1 MKKALYSLLAFAT
14 LLFAASCAKE
24 PANVADPA
32 LGGKPVTATFSV
44 NLGGAL
50 TKADT
55 PVNSTLDDGSKV
67 NVLYVGAFD
76 AEGNLISTSK
86 VDGSIPVENKKASVS
101 LTLSKGVKYQ
111 LVFFAEV
118 KDKYVVTFGNGTAS
132 FAYPDAVVAN
142 DPELDAFYKTMEFTP
157 DGKNMTQDVVLTRP
171 FAQLNVFAS
180 KVPADKTTDYVSTM
194 TITGAPTT
202 FDLFAG
208 KAGEP
213 ADAITFTE
221 AAIDAASVGKYAE
234 GGATPAKWVGMNF
247 ILVPDAGTV
256 DVTFN
261 ETDMVAPLS
270 LTGIA
275 VKENVR
281 TNLYGNI
288 YGLGDYTFNV
298 TVDEK
303 FGEEGETPIDANEVT
318 YVIDDGQ
325 TYTAENPLVLDTDAV
340 KSVSVTINGVDGSQ
354 ITLSDVN
361 ANPVEAGKQVAVSS
375 SNTDVATVALD
386 GNAIKITPKANGDAV
401 ITIETPSFTKATYA
415 AAVAKIYIQ
424 VTGMAVEPVD
434 PELTVEGVPAEAVS
448 EAFNLTVATNST
460 GEISWTVAPD
470 GAATVAAGEKA
481 GEYIVT
487 PADNLTE
494 DTPVTVTFTVAAV
507 EGFNA
512 ASKEVIFSVK
522 AAETPVEP
530 EYDFTT
536 IAELKALDMS
546 AATEYSGKLTNA
558 VVTFVPDAKDAFIK
572 DATGSILL
580 YKSDHGLKQGQTF
593 TGDVTVTATKFNE
606 LRQITAFDGEFAGE
620 ETVVE
625 PVTVTLAQLA
635 ADYDTYESEYV
646 KVVDVTSGTTT
657 TAKGNI
663 NVTQENTS
671 YIVYTNVAIP
681 VNTGDVF
688 TAEGTVT
695 RYKDTFELKVWSAD
709 DLTVSSAADV
719 QTVISGVPTTKNLKP
734 GESYTLAGT
743 TNSGVAVT
751 YAITTDEAG
760 IATLSDGVVTISPNA
775 VAGATVVI
783 TANAAASTGY
793 IAADPVTCTITVV
806 SSETEESSYTL
817 DSDAIKA
824 AHTSAW
830 SYSSGSQVIT
840 ATDGSEWTA
849 FNTYANTNQVTV
861 QMNKGKNAYV
871 LTPTVPTG
879 KKITKIT
886 VVTNTKADG
895 SGAAGDRPLDIL
907 SADGSETLISNTTAY
922 ASGLAITGTHS
933 ALRVICNE
941 NAGGATYIVSITI
954 DFE

>member
-318 YVIDDGQ
+318 YIIDDGQ

-340 KSVSVTINGVDGSQ
+340 KSVSVTINGMDGSQ

-386 GNAIKITPKANGDAV
+386 GDAIKITPKANGDAV

-494 DTPVTVTFTVAAV
+494 DTPVTVTFTVAAA

-512 ASKEVIFSVK
+512 ASKEVKFTVK

-530 EYDFTT
+530 TETVSLPYEEPFTT
-536 IAELKALDMS
+536 GIGKFTTDDVVVEGSDTKVWIQSNSYGMVATSYVKLTGAEAKTNNAADSWLTSPLIDLG
-546 AATEYSGKLTNA
+546 AATAPTLSFDHAANYFTSIDTAKEEATVWIKEEGGSWTKLDVNYPA
-558 VVTFVPDAKDAFIK
+558 SLSFTFVSSGEVSLASYAGKKIQIGFHYTSTETKSGTYEVKNFKVEDASTPIETTASFASD
-572 DATGSILL
+572 S
-580 YKSDHGLKQGQTF
+580 KS
-593 TGDVTVTATKFNE
+593 VTVGK
-606 LRQITAFDGEFAGE
+606 
-620 ETVVE
+620 TVNN
-625 PVTVTLAQLA
+625 TL
-635 ADYDTYESEYV
+635 
-646 KVVDVTSGTTT
+646 
-657 TAKGNI
+657 
-663 NVTQENTS
+663 
-671 YIVYTNVAIP
+671 
-681 VNTGDVF
+681 
-688 TAEGTVT
+688 
-695 RYKDTFELKVWSAD
+695 
-709 DLTVSSAADV
+709 
-719 QTVISGVPTTKNLKP
+719 
-734 GESYTLAGT
+734 T
-743 TNSGVAVT
+743 TNSPGEKT
-751 YAITTDEAG
+751 YSSSNTA
-760 IATLSDGVVTISPNA
+760 IATVDANTGVVTGVAEGEATIS
-775 VAGATVVI
+775 VAI
-783 TANAAASTGY
+783 TASGRYTAGNASYTVTVSAASGDTTPDPET
-793 IAADPVTCTITVV
+793 IVFADITPALENGVQYTEPFDGGNFTIT
-806 SSETEESSYTL
+806 
-817 DSDAIKA
+817 
-824 AHTSAW
+824 
-830 SYSSGSQVIT
+830 
-840 ATDGSEWTA
+840 
-849 FNTYANTNQVTV
+849 F
-861 QMNKGKNAYV
+861 
-871 LTPTVPTG
+871 
-879 KKITKIT
+879 
-886 VVTNTKADG
+886 
-895 SGAAGDRPLDIL
+895 
-907 SADGSETLISNTTAY
+907 
-922 ASGLAITGTHS
+922 
-933 ALRVICNE
+933 
-941 NAGGATYIVSITI
+941 AGGANDGKYYTTGSGIRTYGGGTITI
-954 DFE
+954 ASANYTISKIEFVWDASNKPDSGDVVDSGSLNDDFTEWTGEASSVVLTRPSGSGHWRLKSVKVTYK

>member
-32 LGGKPVTATFSV
+32 LGGKPVTTTFTV
-44 NLGGAL
+44 NMGGDL
-50 TKADT
+50 TKAA
-55 PVNSTLDDGSKV
+55 PVNSTLDDGTKV
-67 NVLYVGAFD
+67 NALYVGAYKD
-76 AEGNLISTSK
+76 GALISTSK

-101 LTLSKGVKYQ
+101 LTLSKGVEYD

-118 KDKYVVTFGNGTAS
+118 AGKYTVNFADGAAT
-132 FAYPDAVVAN
+132 FAYPATVNAN
-142 DPELDAFYKTMEFTP
+142 DPELDAFYKTMKFTP
-157 DGKNMTQDVVLTRP
+157 DGKNMTQEVVLTRP
-171 FAQLNVFAS
+171 FAQLNVL
-180 KVPADKTTDYVSTM
+180 VPNEKLPQDKTTDYVSTM
-194 TITGAPTT
+194 TVKGVPTS
-202 FDLFAG
+202 FDLLGESPVAPAADASLTFAG
-208 KAGEP
+208 AK
-213 ADAITFTE
+213 
-221 AAIDAASVGKYAE
+221 IDAASFGNYAS
-234 GGATPAKWVGMNF
+234 TAKWVGMNF
-247 ILVPDAGTV
+247 ILVPEAGTV
-256 DVTFN
+256 DLTFN
-261 ETDMVAPLS
+261 ETDMPAPLD

-275 VKENVR
+275 VKTNGR
-281 TNLYGNI
+281 TNLVGNI

-303 FGEEGETPIDANEVT
+303 FADEGETPIDANEVT
-318 YVIDDGQ
+318 YVIDDGK

-354 ITLSDVN
+354 ITLSEVN
-361 ANPVEAGKQVAVSS
+361 ANPVETGKQVTVSS
-375 SNTDVATVALD
+375 SDETVAAVALD
-386 GNAIKITPKANGDAV
+386 GDAIKITPVANGDAV

-415 AAVAKIYIQ
+415 AAVAKIYVQ

-434 PELTVEGVPAEAVS
+434 PELTVTGAPAEAVS
-448 EAFNLTVATNST
+448 EAFNLTVTTNST
-460 GEISWTVAPD
+460 GEISWTVAPE
-470 GAATVAAGEKA
+470 GAATIAVSEKV

-494 DTPVTVTFTVAAV
+494 DTEVTATFTVAAA

-580 YKSDHGLKQGQTF
+580 YKSDHGMKQGQTF

-657 TAKGNI
+657 TVKGNI

-775 VAGATVVI
+775 VAGATVVV

-793 IAADPVTCTITVV
+793 IAADPVTCTITVIAADATIPDPEEFVFSEMGYGNGVEV
-806 SSETEESSYTL
+806 SSVSGTNVNILFEKGSNSNAPKYFSTGEAVRTYGGNTFTIDAGDNTMSSIEITF
-817 DSDAIKA
+817 
-824 AHTSAW
+824 
-830 SYSSGSQVIT
+830 SSGDGTNEIT
-840 ATDGSEWTA
+840 TDVETYSGGTWTGSSSKVVFTIGGTTGHRRIA
-849 FNTYANTNQVTV
+849 SIKVTY
-861 QMNKGKNAYV
+861 K
-871 LTPTVPTG
+871 
-879 KKITKIT
+879 
-886 VVTNTKADG
+886 
-895 SGAAGDRPLDIL
+895 
-907 SADGSETLISNTTAY
+907 
-922 ASGLAITGTHS
+922 
-933 ALRVICNE
+933 
-941 NAGGATYIVSITI
+941 
-954 DFE
+954 

>member
-354 ITLSDVN
+354 ITLSEVN
-361 ANPVEAGKQVAVSS
+361 ANPVEAGKQVVVSS

-386 GNAIKITPKANGDAV
+386 GDAIKITPKANGDAV

-434 PELTVEGVPAEAVS
+434 PELTVSGAPAEAVS
-448 EAFNLTVATNST
+448 EAFNLTVTTNST
-460 GEISWTVAPD
+460 GEISWTVAPE

-494 DTPVTVTFTVAAV
+494 DTPVTATFTVAAA

-512 ASKEVIFSVK
+512 ASKEVKFTVK

-530 EYDFTT
+530 GEGPTVVTVAEFLAKDVSETDQYQLTGIITSIASSVFGNLDLKDDSGSVYVYGVFPEVCSYGDTNPRTFEDLGLKVGDQLT
-536 IAELKALDMS
+536 IIGYRGVYNDSPQAVYSYYVSHIPAADITL
-546 AATEYSGKLTNA
+546 AATQKELT
-558 VVTFVPDAKDAFIK
+558 V
-572 DATGSILL
+572 G
-580 YKSDHGLKQGQTF
+580 
-593 TGDVTVTATKFNE
+593 
-606 LRQITAFDGEFAGE
+606 
-620 ETVVE
+620 
-625 PVTVTLAQLA
+625 
-635 ADYDTYESEYV
+635 
-646 KVVDVTSGTTT
+646 
-657 TAKGNI
+657 
-663 NVTQENTS
+663 
-671 YIVYTNVAIP
+671 
-681 VNTGDVF
+681 
-688 TAEGTVT
+688 
-695 RYKDTFELKVWSAD
+695 DTFELN
-709 DLTVSSAADV
+709 V
-719 QTVISGVPTTKNLKP
+719 QTNG
-734 GESYTLAGT
+734 G
-743 TNSGVAVT
+743 AVT
-751 YAITTDEAG
+751 YSSSDASVASV
-760 IATLSDGVVTISPNA
+760 SDGIITA
-775 VAGATVVI
+775 VAAG
-783 TANAAASTGY
+783 TA
-793 IAADPVTCTITVV
+793 TITVNVAATEATMANSATCTVTVNAAGSTTVWVKKSLSSLVDGDVFVLTSVKEGETYYAMSNGNGTTSAPAAIEVTV
-806 SSETEESSYTL
+806 SEDKLSASPDVTLQWVAGVNNSGIVFYVGAEKKEWLYCINNNNGLRVGTGDGNIFTINESDGYLLNSAQTRYVGVYNKQDWRSYT
-817 DSDAIKA
+817 SVNNNIKDQ
-824 AHTSAW
+824 T
-830 SYSSGSQVIT
+830 
-840 ATDGSEWTA
+840 
-849 FNTYANTNQVTV
+849 FNVFVKTTV
-861 QMNKGKNAYV
+861 A
-871 LTPTVPTG
+871 
-879 KKITKIT
+879 
-886 VVTNTKADG
+886 
-895 SGAAGDRPLDIL
+895 
-907 SADGSETLISNTTAY
+907 E
-922 ASGLAITGTHS
+922 
-933 ALRVICNE
+933 
-941 NAGGATYIVSITI
+941 
-954 DFE
+954 